1 MHAAHNTETHHIT
14 VYADGGEIED
24 AFTDA
29 DYVGS
34 TVTLSEHIARY
45 GYEVGEWFKINS
57 KTYVADA
64 FPVEVGES
72 ATSGE

>member
-1 MHAAHNTETHHIT
+1 MYAAHNTETHYIT
-14 VYADGGEIED
+14 VYADGGQIEG

-57 KTYVADA
+57 KTYAADA
-64 FPVEVGES
+64 APTKVGES
-72 ATSGE
+72 DTSGE